1 MGKCCTSYFVS
12 NSQNTRFS
20 RVVFG
25 DSVVCGKRIVPAF
38 SGVSFEVL
46 KGKSDR
52 RFNGE
57 TLLYEKVYLTVISD
71 GVTAYQW

>member
-1 MGKCCTSYFVS
+1 M
-12 NSQNTRFS
+12 
-20 RVVFG
+20 
-25 DSVVCGKRIVPAF
+25 PAF

-57 TLLYEKVYLTVISD
+57 ILLYEKVYLTVISD

>member
-1 MGKCCTSYFVS
+1 MLHQLFCFKLSKTLA
-12 NSQNTRFS
+12 S
-20 RVVFG
+20 RQVVFG

-57 TLLYEKVYLTVISD
+57 ILLCGKVYLTVISD
-71 GVTAYQW
+71 GVTPYQW